1 PARPDP
7 KGGAVG
13 GAEGGHL
20 PPRGRG
26 RKGGC
31 RGGRR
36 RGDYRRE
43 RARTQHQRSGRQ
55 IARAATM
62 TGLSMRAA
70 QEPAATA
77 SSRASAEVRP
87 APELTVVVPTLNE
100 RENVPKLVERIGAA
114 LLGIDWEL
122 MFVDDDSSDDT
133 AGDAQNNGRSGAPHP
148 RPPRRRPRRPP
159 RPGPPP
165 LAGRAPPP

>member
-133 AGDAQNNGRSGAPHP
+133 AGNAQTQGRSGAPLRRLP
-148 RPPRRRPRRPP
+148 PTPPRRRPPP
-159 RPGPPP
+159 RPPARLARHGPS
-165 LAGRAPPP
+165 